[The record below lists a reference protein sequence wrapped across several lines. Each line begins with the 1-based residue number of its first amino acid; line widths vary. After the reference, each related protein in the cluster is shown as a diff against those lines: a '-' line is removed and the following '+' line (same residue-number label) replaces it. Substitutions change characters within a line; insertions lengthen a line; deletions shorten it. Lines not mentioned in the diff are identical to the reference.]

1 MGIGAGILLLLA
13 GAILYWAVNFDLGF
27 LNEQVLGIILMVA
40 GALAI
45 LLTLILNA
53 QNNSRTKNTQD
64 PRY

>member
-1 MGIGAGILLLLA
+1 MGIGIGILLLLA

-40 GALAI
+40 GALSI

-53 QNNSRTKNTQD
+53 QRNRSGSTED
-64 PRY
+64 PYR

>member
-1 MGIGAGILLLLA
+1 MGIGIGIFLLLA

-40 GALAI
+40 GALSI

-53 QNNSRTKNTQD
+53 QRNRSGSTED
-64 PRY
+64 PYR